1 VSSWRCPYCNQIATL
16 LDSNMSRDTH
26 KFNRDNKDGNLALGT
41 TVIVCPNSKCRQ
53 YTIDAS
59 LQSYEVRAGGSSVLV
74 GDVLASW
81 RMKPDSA
88 ARPLPDYI
96 PQAIQN
102 DYREACLI
110 VGLSPKASATLSRR
124 CLQGMLRDF
133 HGIKGKTLFA
143 EIQELEDK
151 IDHTTWE
158 AIDSLR
164 SIGNIGAHMEAE
176 INVIVDVDPDE
187 ASLLIELIETLIED
201 WYIQRHERAQRM
213 SKIIAVASEKKAEQ
227 NAGGK
232 TVKVPTP
239 ESGK

>member
-1 VSSWRCPYCNQIATL
+1 MSWRCPYCNQIATL
-16 LDSNMSRDTH
+16 LDSNRSEDAHR
-26 KFNRDNKDGNLALGT
+26 FNRANKDGNLALGT
-41 TVIVCPNSKCRQ
+41 TVIVCPNSKCRE
-53 YTIDAS
+53 YTIKAS
-59 LQSYEVRAGGSSVLV
+59 LQNYEERPGRSAVLV
-74 GDVLASW
+74 GDALASW
-81 RMKPDSA
+81 QLKPNSA
-88 ARPLPDYI
+88 AKPSPAYI
-96 PQAIQN
+96 PQAVQN

-110 VGLSPKASATLSRR
+110 VELSPKASATLSRR
-124 CLQGMLRDF
+124 CLQGMIRDF

-143 EIQELEDK
+143 EIQQLEDK

-213 SKIIAVASEKKAEQ
+213 SKIIAVAAEKKAEK
-227 NAGGK
+227 NAG
-232 TVKVPTP
+232 VVPVNVPTP
-239 ESGK
+239 LGGK

>member
-16 LDSNMSRDTH
+16 LESNMSRDNH
-26 KFNRDNKDGNLALGT
+26 KFNRGNKDGNLALGT
-41 TVIVCPNSKCRQ
+41 TVIVCPNSKCKQ
-53 YTIDAS
+53 YTIKAS
-59 LQSYEVRAGGSSVLV
+59 LQNYEDKNHTSVLV

-88 ARPLPDYI
+88 AKPLPAYI

-110 VGLSPKASATLSRR
+110 VELSPKASATLSRR
-124 CLQGMLRDF
+124 CLQGMIRDF

-143 EIQELEDK
+143 EIQQLEDK
-151 IDHTTWE
+151 IDRETWE
-158 AIDSLR
+158 AVDSLR
-164 SIGNIGAHMEAE
+164 SIGNIGAHMEEE

-201 WYIQRHERAQRM
+201 WYIQRHDRAQRM
-213 SKIIAVASEKKAEQ
+213 SKIVAVASEKKAEK
-227 NAGGK
+227 NAGRLS
-232 TVKVPTP
+232 VKVPTP